1 MDDLS
6 LELVKIS
13 NFPESTDVKEW
24 VVVSDAMGNAYKVT
38 RDNFK
43 AFLGTVQVT
52 APKPLSPTDPAPTLD
67 GVYIPTVTQN
77 ESGTPIVY
85 TNAGGLTVNTA
96 EGGEDYGKAPQLI
109 KNDSVWVKSSYP
121 LPRADNILEA
131 WTARVYSAGSQV
143 SYDGMAYEAISDTL
157 STDVPSNISG
167 KWKELLY
174 FMKAV
179 NSPVEWGYGDENGNV
194 LIYVTADGLTH
205 LTLAE
210 DSYPATGLAKS
221 ITSNI
226 FDLAFIDS
234 VGENIILGVT
244 KEGELFPRQETSPDV
259 IVNDVES
266 TYEDESMYY
275 DVSKDG
281 IWNQWIEPQAVV
293 DNDGNLWFGS
303 VGSKG
308 NLYVSCRYTD
318 GRLVRRK
325 IGEILTTQFESDD
338 HNSPSILLDNRP
350 EAEYP
355 IMIFQCDHNTTP
367 LRYWRFETMD
377 INEWDVDNYS
387 TIGGNVAYSES
398 WRYNDE
404 IFVFSRDSNGNRPW
418 RMAYSSNNGN
428 TWSSRVLFDLPAHWL
443 YCLGKVK
450 EDGSGVN
457 IIMYGHPLNSLD
469 QSIYFLEL
477 DFASGA
483 VINPANRS
491 TPVIA
496 NIRTAIANPSFVP
509 LIVPNVALKI
519 YEAAGTE
526 ITRMWDISRDSSGDV
541 AVVFNSSPSAA
552 RTMSNFND
560 SLYKVVKFSLS
571 NGSIIGVYDLEEAG
585 MPIENPK
592 GNNMYFA
599 GASLI
604 DSNRAIISTWKNQ
617 SQIDGGNDVS
627 QDYGKSEVRLIDF
640 SNPLV
645 LNKKLF
651 AKSDLKLIRPYVA
664 DDFILLNECKYFIT
678 YDNFYSNVIVT
689 ELENI

>member
-1 MDDLS
+1 MADKKQLKLIEIGDFPKTTTVAGTGD
-6 LELVKIS
+6 ELI
-13 NFPESTDVKEW
+13 
-24 VVVSDAMGNAYKVT
+24 VVSKADGKTYGIKT
-38 RDNFK
+38 SDFK
-43 AFLGTVQVT
+43 DFLGTVQVT
-52 APKPLSPTDPAPTLD
+52 APKPLKPTDPAPTLD

-77 ESGTPIVY
+77 EAGTPIVY
-85 TNAGGLTVNTA
+85 SNAGGLSVNTA
-96 EGGEDYGKAPQLI
+96 IEEDDYGMTVQFIKDGGE
-109 KNDSVWVKSSYP
+109 WVKSSYP
-121 LPRADNILEA
+121 LPNADI
-131 WTARVYSAGSQV
+131 G
-143 SYDGMAYEAISDTL
+143 L
-157 STDVPSNISG
+157 S
-167 KWKELLY
+167 
-174 FMKAV
+174 
-179 NSPVEWGYGDENGNV
+179 
-194 LIYVTADGLTH
+194 
-205 LTLAE
+205 
-210 DSYPATGLAKS
+210 KS

-226 FDLAFIDS
+226 FDIAFVDS
-234 VGENIILGVT
+234 IEENVILGVT
-244 KEGELFPRQETSPDV
+244 KEGELFPRQKTNTDV
-259 IVNDVES
+259 LINQS
-266 TYEDESMYY
+266 TDAYEDRSMYY

-308 NLYVSCRYTD
+308 NLYISCRYTD

-338 HNSPSILLDNRP
+338 HNSPAILLDNRP

-355 IMIFQCDHNTTP
+355 IIVFQCDHNTTP
-367 LRYWRFETMD
+367 LRYWRFDTMN
-377 INEWDVDNYS
+377 INEWDVASYS
-387 TIGGNVAYSES
+387 TVPGNIAYSEA

-404 IFVFSRDSNGNRPW
+404 IFVFSRSANGNRPW

-519 YEAAGTE
+519 YEATGTE
-526 ITRMWDISRDSSGDV
+526 VTRMWDVSRDSTGDI

-552 RTMSNFND
+552 RTMGNFNN
-560 SLYKVVKFSLS
+560 SIYKVVRFSLS
-571 NGSIIGVYDLEEAG
+571 NGAIIGTYDLEDAG

-592 GNNMYFA
+592 GGNMYFA
-599 GASLI
+599 GAALI

-640 SNPLV
+640 SSPLV

-651 AKSDLKLIRPYVA
+651 AKSDLKLIRPYVS

-678 YDNFYSNVIVT
+678 YDNFYSNVVVT